1 MKKILLSAAAVAMLF
16 ASCGKDTET
25 EYITVHDT
33 VTVNKEVEKIVE
45 KEVEKEKLV
54 GYYTDSKPLLLQ
66 QGDTVIV
73 NYGDIEVGADV
84 EVYEQFSTILDP
96 QKGKYNEYTLNCNA
110 LGAIKLK
117 DGDDG
122 LKVQDMENGLQN
134 VTLINRGT
142 ITVHTKDLVEK
153 YKDLIQTPEN
163 TTPKYKE
170 FRVTTIFASKNS
182 KVINEGVINVYFDH
196 DPDNR
201 SLIYV
206 IGMNAAL
213 GSEVLNTGEIN
224 FYGTGSAYT
233 RMRGVAT
240 FANNISIVNDGKI
253 TAKVDAAEDSRG
265 ITTGGTLSNVINNG
279 TIDMT
284 VPGVL
289 YGITRYANNN
299 ITNNGTIKLT
309 SVAAPEKYRLT
320 SPKMCCGFYDPLN
333 NKRSGYL
340 SPMVNRGSILI
351 DMQGAEENENRAG
364 FGMCADVQ
372 ANSTQ
377 EYISDSLSYVM
388 ENEGIVEVKSV
399 DPAHIMVGEAGFF
412 SSAPVAAAT
421 IQLGKW
427 KTKLRDFAT
436 ADDHLFLSYGGVNLN
451 FGAGTIVLTAPDGYV
466 SETAY
471 SVAPG
476 SLVFSATKPS
486 NIIGYESLLFKT
498 GTQGY
503 SVVLD
508 TENKTAALKKDTPL
522 AK

>member
-16 ASCGKDTET
+16 ASCSKDTET

-33 VTVNKEVEKIVE
+33 VTINKEVEKIVE
-45 KEVEKEKLV
+45 KEKLI
-54 GYYTDSKPLLLQ
+54 GYYTDSKPLLIQ

-73 NYGDIEVGADV
+73 NYGDIEVGGDI
-84 EVYEQFSTILDP
+84 EVYEQFTTILDP
-96 QKGKYNEYTLNCNA
+96 KKGKYNEYTLNCNA

-117 DGDDG
+117 DGEDG
-122 LKVQDMENGLQN
+122 LKVQDMENGIQN

-163 TTPKYKE
+163 DAPKYKE

-240 FANNISIVNDGKI
+240 FANNISIINDGKI

-299 ITNNGTIKLT
+299 ITNNGIIKLT

-320 SPKMCCGFYDPLN
+320 SPKMCSGIYDPLN
-333 NKRSGYL
+333 NKRGGYL

-351 DMQGAEENENRAG
+351 DMQGAEENVNRAG

-399 DPAHIMVGEAGFF
+399 DPAHIMVGEAAFYASGA
-412 SSAPVAAAT
+412 SVAT
-421 IQLGKW
+421 IQIGKW

-436 ADDHLFLSYGGVNLN
+436 AGDHLFLSFGAKLN

-471 SVAPG
+471 SVAPE
-476 SLVFSATKPS
+476 SLIFTAPGKKTEST
-486 NIIGYESLLFKT
+486 GYESLLFKT